1 MEAVDVKVRLDRETR
16 DEMGRIAGSLG
27 MTANTAFAVFARQFV
42 AHRGFPFPVV
52 EFERTPTKEEFTD
65 EMERR
70 LDEVRAGLCTV
81 HDLVDDDGE
90 A

>member
-1 MEAVDVKVRLDRETR
+1 MEAVDVKVRIDRETR

-27 MTANTAFAVFARQFV
+27 MTANTAFAVFAHQFV

-52 EFERTPTKEEFTD
+52 ERIPTKEEFTD

-81 HDLVDDDGE
+81 RDLLDDGE